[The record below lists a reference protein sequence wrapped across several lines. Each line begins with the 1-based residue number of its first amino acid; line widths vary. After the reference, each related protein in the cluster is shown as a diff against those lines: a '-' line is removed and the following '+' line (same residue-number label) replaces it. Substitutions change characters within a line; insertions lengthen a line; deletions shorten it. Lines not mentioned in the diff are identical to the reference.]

1 VLQYGFCHESWQPT
15 AGKYLVWLSRQAEE
29 TPANKKLANQ
39 ITRRWAAPLF
49 AAGREYDEE
58 DAEQQRYIYQ
68 QRKQHETEVSIATT
82 KSEVIVKSME
92 SFPSTLILALLWL
105 GSCLSWLFLVLV
117 RVRDVN
123 LVSVLICAG

>member
-1 VLQYGFCHESWQPT
+1 MP

-49 AAGREYDEE
+49 AAGREDDNED

-68 QRKQHETEVSIATT
+68 QRKLYETEVGCTLVSPRT
-82 KSEVIVKSME
+82 EVGCTLASPRTEGIQLIRSIVKCACLCLLVCGGLTMNHCSHWQ
-92 SFPSTLILALLWL
+92 SFMW
-105 GSCLSWLFLVLV
+105 
-117 RVRDVN
+117 
-123 LVSVLICAG
+123 